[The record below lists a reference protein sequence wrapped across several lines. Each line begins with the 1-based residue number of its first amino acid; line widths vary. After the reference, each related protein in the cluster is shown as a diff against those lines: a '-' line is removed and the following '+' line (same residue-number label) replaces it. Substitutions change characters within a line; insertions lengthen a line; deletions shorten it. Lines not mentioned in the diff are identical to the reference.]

1 MKLEVV
7 KGTAE
12 EFEKAIACPEGE
24 PSMDVYKTYVK
35 NHLAAAEAEG
45 KELICFRSFP
55 LAEKA
60 SDNFTWA
67 NWVEQA
73 VKEFQNEHELPK
85 VVRIVADSDAAAE
98 QYKVVY
104 NMFYAFTKADR
115 LQDDKWD

>member
-1 MKLEVV
+1 MNLEVV
-7 KGTAE
+7 KGNDT
-12 EFEKAIACPEGE
+12 EFEAAIPCPEGE
-24 PSMDVYKTYVK
+24 PSMAAYKAYYREQ
-35 NHLAAAEAEG
+35 LAAAEEKG
-45 KELICFRSFP
+45 RELICFRSFP

-73 VKEFQNEHELPK
+73 VREYQDEHELPK

-104 NMFYAFTKADR
+104 NMFYATSKAAR
-115 LQDDKWD
+115 LHDDKWD